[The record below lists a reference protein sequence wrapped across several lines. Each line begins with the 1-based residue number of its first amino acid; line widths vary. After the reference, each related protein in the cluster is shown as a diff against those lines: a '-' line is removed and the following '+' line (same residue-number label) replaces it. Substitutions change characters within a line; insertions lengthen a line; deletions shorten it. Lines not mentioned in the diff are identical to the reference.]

1 MSKPDKND
9 KNDDTKI
16 IGIDF
21 NDLEEDFCGSIKKV
35 GSSQDLPIID
45 EISSSHNQIKSILTK
60 RKNSLKSLEKPWT
73 KGNIS
78 QAIKEL
84 SLIKDKGV
92 SCDFFNSAFMVNG
105 YNKDYLK
112 LEDSV
117 TLLPLI
123 EKLVSSKYESSFRC
137 GIKMVCMLFDM
148 YSDTIKQCKKSMKT
162 DKKTMDNYNKLVQF
176 FDSIPK
182 IETIQKRDLNA
193 DKNLGALL
201 EEMKEFCEKCKK

>member
-9 KNDDTKI
+9 KNDETKI

-21 NDLEEDFCGSIKKV
+21 NELEEDFCGSIKKV

-60 RKNSLKSLEKPWT
+60 RKNSLKSLEKPWI
-73 KGNIS
+73 KGNIT
-78 QAIKEL
+78 QTIKEL

-117 TLLPLI
+117 NLLPLI

-162 DKKTMDNYNKLVQF
+162 DKKTMDNYNELIKF
-176 FDSIPK
+176 FDLIPT

-201 EEMKEFCEKCKK
+201 EEMKEFCQDCKN

>member
-9 KNDDTKI
+9 KNDETKL

-21 NDLEEDFCGSIKKV
+21 NNLEDFCGTIKSVK
-35 GSSQDLPIID
+35 SSEDLPIID

-60 RKNSLKSLEKPWT
+60 RKTSLKSLEKPWT

-78 QAIKEL
+78 QTIKEL

-105 YNKDYLK
+105 CNKDSLK

-117 TLLPLI
+117 ILLPLI

-148 YSDTIKQCKKSMKT
+148 YSDAIKQSKKN
-162 DKKTMDNYNKLVQF
+162 KKDSKNMENYNKLIQF

-182 IETIQKRDLNA
+182 IETIQKRDLKA

-201 EEMKEFCEKCKK
+201 EEMKDFCNECKK

>member
-9 KNDDTKI
+9 ETKI
-16 IGIDF
+16 IGINFDE
-21 NDLEEDFCGSIKKV
+21 LEEDFCGSIKKV

-45 EISSSHNQIKSILTK
+45 EISSSHNQIKTILNK

-78 QAIKEL
+78 QTIKEL

-105 YNKDYLK
+105 CNKDYLK

-148 YSDTIKQCKKSMKT
+148 YSDIIKQCKKSMKT
-162 DKKTMDNYNKLVQF
+162 DKKTMDNYNELIKF
-176 FDSIPK
+176 FDLIPK

-201 EEMKEFCEKCKK
+201 EEMKDFCQDCKN

>member
-1 MSKPDKND
+1 MSKRDKYNES
-9 KNDDTKI
+9 KL

-21 NDLEEDFCGSIKKV
+21 NNLEDFSGTIKSVK
-35 GSSQDLPIID
+35 SSQDLPIIE
-45 EISSSHNQIKSILTK
+45 EILSSHNQIQSILGK
-60 RKNSLKSLEKPWT
+60 RKMSLKSLEKPWT

-78 QAIKEL
+78 QTIKEL
-84 SLIKDKGV
+84 NLIKDKGV

-105 YNKDYLK
+105 YNKDHLK

-117 TLLPLI
+117 ILLPLI

-148 YSDTIKQCKKSMKT
+148 YSDNIRQV
-162 DKKTMDNYNKLVQF
+162 KKTMKADAKTMENYDKLIKF
-176 FDSIPK
+176 FDLIPN

-201 EEMKEFCEKCKK
+201 EEMKDFCNECKK

>member
-1 MSKPDKND
+1 MCKPDKND
-9 KNDDTKI
+9 ETKI

-21 NDLEEDFCGSIKKV
+21 NDLEEDFCGSIKRV

-73 KGNIS
+73 KGNIT
-78 QAIKEL
+78 QTIKEF

-105 YNKDYLK
+105 CNKDYLK

-148 YSDTIKQCKKSMKT
+148 YSDTIKQVKKSMKA
-162 DKKTMDNYNKLVQF
+162 DKKTMDNYNELIKF
-176 FDSIPK
+176 FDLIPK

-201 EEMKEFCEKCKK
+201 EEMKEFCQDCKS

>member
-1 MSKPDKND
+1 MSKPDKYSES
-9 KNDDTKI
+9 I

-21 NDLEEDFCGSIKKV
+21 NNLEDFSGTIKKV
-35 GSSQDLPIID
+35 NSSQDLPIIE
-45 EISSSHNQIKSILTK
+45 EISSSHNQIKSILSK
-60 RKNSLKSLEKPWT
+60 RKTGLKSLEKPWL

-78 QAIKEL
+78 QTIKEL

-92 SCDFFNSAFMVNG
+92 STDFFNSAFMVNG

-112 LEDSV
+112 LDDSV
-117 TLLPLI
+117 TLLSLI

-148 YSDTIKQCKKSMKT
+148 YSDIIKQSKRSMKA
-162 DKKTMDNYNKLVQF
+162 DAKTIDNYNKLIQF

-182 IETIQKRDLNA
+182 IETIQKRDLNI

-201 EEMKEFCEKCKK
+201 EEMKEFCKECKK

>member
-9 KNDDTKI
+9 ETKI

-45 EISSSHNQIKSILTK
+45 EIASSHNQIKSILTK

-73 KGNIS
+73 KGNIT
-78 QAIKEL
+78 QTIKEL

-105 YNKDYLK
+105 CNKDYLK

-148 YSDTIKQCKKSMKT
+148 YSDTIKQVKKSMKA
-162 DKKTMDNYNKLVQF
+162 DKKTMDNYNELIKF
-176 FDSIPK
+176 FDLIPK

-201 EEMKEFCEKCKK
+201 EEMKEFCQDCKS

>member
-1 MSKPDKND
+1 MSKPDKN
-9 KNDDTKI
+9 NETKL

-21 NDLEEDFCGSIKKV
+21 NNLEEDFCGSIKRV
-35 GSSQDLPIID
+35 GSSEDLPIID
-45 EISSSHNQIKSILTK
+45 EIASSHNQIKSILNK

-73 KGNIS
+73 KGNIT

-105 YNKDYLK
+105 CNKDYLR

-123 EKLVSSKYESSFRC
+123 EKLVSAKYESSFRC

-148 YSDTIKQCKKSMKT
+148 YSDSIKQSKRNMKL
-162 DKKTMDNYNKLVQF
+162 DAKTNDGYNQLIQF

-201 EEMKEFCEKCKK
+201 EEMKEFCGEFKKYI

>member
-1 MSKPDKND
+1 MSKPNKDDK
-9 KNDDTKI
+9 DDETKL

-21 NDLEEDFCGSIKKV
+21 NNLEEDFCGTIKKV
-35 GSSQDLPIID
+35 GASQDLPIIE
-45 EISSSHNQIKSILTK
+45 EISSSHNQIKSILNK
-60 RKNSLKSLEKPWT
+60 RKNSLKSLEKPWM

-78 QAIKEL
+78 QTIKEL
-84 SLIKDKGV
+84 GLIKDKGV
-92 SCDFFNSAFMVNG
+92 TSDFFNSAFMVNG

-112 LEDSV
+112 LEDSII
-117 TLLPLI
+117 LLPLI
-123 EKLVSSKYESSFRC
+123 EKLVSAKYESSFRC

-148 YSDTIKQCKKSMKT
+148 YSDTIKQCKRNMKI
-162 DKKTMDNYNKLVQF
+162 DSKTMDGYNQLIQF

-201 EEMKEFCEKCKK
+201 EEMKEFCQDCKK

>member
-1 MSKPDKND
+1 MSKPDKNNES
-9 KNDDTKI
+9 KL

-21 NDLEEDFCGSIKKV
+21 DNLEEDFCGTIKKV
-35 GSSQDLPIID
+35 GSSQDLPIIE
-45 EISSSHNQIKSILTK
+45 EISSSHNQIRSILNK

-73 KGNIS
+73 KGNIT
-78 QAIKEL
+78 QTIKEL

-105 YNKDYLK
+105 VNKDYLK

-123 EKLVSSKYESSFRC
+123 EKLVGSKYESSFRC

-148 YSDTIKQCKKSMKT
+148 YSDTIRQCKKNMKS
-162 DKKTMDNYNKLVQF
+162 DSKTMEGYNQLIQF
-176 FDSIPK
+176 FDFIPK

-201 EEMKEFCEKCKK
+201 EEMKEFCSECKR

>member
-1 MSKPDKND
+1 MSKND
-9 KNDDTKI
+9 KNDETKL

-21 NDLEEDFCGSIKKV
+21 NNLEEDFCGSIKNV

-45 EISSSHNQIKSILTK
+45 EISSSHTQIRSILNK
-60 RKNSLKSLEKPWT
+60 RKNSLRSLEKPWT

-78 QAIKEL
+78 QTIKEL

-105 YNKDYLK
+105 CNKDYLK

-123 EKLVSSKYESSFRC
+123 EKLVSAKYESSFRC

-148 YSDTIKQCKKSMKT
+148 YSDSIKQGKRSMKL
-162 DKKTMDNYNKLVQF
+162 DSKTNDNYNKLILF

-182 IETIQKRDLNA
+182 IETIQKRDLKT

-201 EEMKEFCEKCKK
+201 EEMKEFCAECKK

>member
-9 KNDDTKI
+9 ETKI

-21 NDLEEDFCGSIKKV
+21 NNLEEEFCGSIKKV
-35 GSSQDLPIID
+35 SSSQDIPIIE
-45 EISSSHNQIKSILTK
+45 EISSSHSQIKSILNK
-60 RKNSLKSLEKPWT
+60 RKNSLKSLEKPWL

-92 SCDFFNSAFMVNG
+92 SNDFFNSAFMVNG
-105 YNKDYLK
+105 TNKDYLK

-117 TLLPLI
+117 TLLPLV
-123 EKLVSSKYESSFRC
+123 EKLVSAKYESSFRC

-148 YSDTIKQCKKSMKT
+148 YSDTIRQCKRSMKA
-162 DKKTMDNYNKLVQF
+162 DAKTMNDYNQLIQF

-182 IETIQKRDLNA
+182 IETIQKRDLKS
-193 DKNLGALL
+193 DKNLAALL
-201 EEMKEFCEKCKK
+201 DEMKEFCEECKK

>member
-9 KNDDTKI
+9 ETKI
-16 IGIDF
+16 IGINFDE
-21 NDLEEDFCGSIKKV
+21 LEEDFCGSIKKV

-45 EISSSHNQIKSILTK
+45 EIASSHNQIKSILTK
-60 RKNSLKSLEKPWT
+60 RKNSLKSLEKPWI
-73 KGNIS
+73 KGNIT
-78 QAIKEL
+78 QTIKEL

-123 EKLVSSKYESSFRC
+123 EKLVSAKYESSFRC

-148 YSDTIKQCKKSMKT
+148 YSDTIKQCKRSMKA
-162 DKKTMDNYNKLVQF
+162 DAKTMDNYNKLIQF
-176 FDSIPK
+176 FDLIPK

-201 EEMKEFCEKCKK
+201 EEMKEFCNECKK